1 MVYYYLIK
9 NGNKYLLTVLDVTNC
24 ANCVKKESIEGK
36 SCFSSIDGWPSWC
49 LIKLS
54 YIFCINSWTFSMTVS
69 GSCTGCSMLFDPNC

>member
-36 SCFSSIDGWPSWC
+36 SCFSSIDG
-49 LIKLS
+49 
-54 YIFCINSWTFSMTVS
+54 
-69 GSCTGCSMLFDPNC
+69 